1 MARVRRCAWALSA
14 AVILLVV
21 AGCAATP
28 TPRFEE
34 AKTKVIELGGDRD
47 VREQAPVALAEARD
61 ALEAA
66 ETAEEPEETEHR
78 AELAL
83 KRVEIAR
90 AEARRRLAE
99 SRAEAAAKDLE
110 RLQLQSR
117 EQEVRA
123 ALRKAREAEARAE
136 RLRSEAEAERR
147 RARSKQA
154 ELDEL
159 QKQLAELK
167 PRVTDRG
174 LVLTLGEVL
183 FDFDSA
189 RLKPYALRIMDRLG
203 AFLSEH
209 EGYVLTVEGHTD
221 STGSADY
228 NLRLSR
234 ERAQSVA
241 DALINREVSPERIAT
256 RGYGESR
263 PIASNE
269 TEAGRRQNR
278 RVEVVI
284 NDS

>member
-1 MARVRRCAWALSA
+1 MAAL
-14 AVILLVV
+14 LV

-28 TPRFEE
+28 TPRYEE
-34 AKTKVIELGGDRD
+34 AKVAVIELGGDRSIAD
-47 VREQAPVALAEARD
+47 QAPVALAEAHE

-66 ETAEEPEETEHR
+66 TAAENPEEIEHR
-78 AELAL
+78 AEVAL
-83 KRVEIAR
+83 RRVAIAR
-90 AEARRRLAE
+90 AEARRRIAE
-99 SRAEAAAKDLE
+99 RRAEEAAEELE
-110 RLQLQSR
+110 KLQLDLR
-117 EQEVRA
+117 EREVRA

-136 RLRSEAEAERR
+136 RLHMEAEAERR
-147 RARSKQA
+147 RARSEQMRI
-154 ELDEL
+154 DEL
-159 QKQLAELK
+159 KQQLAELK
-167 PRVTDRG
+167 PRLTERG

-189 RLKPYALRIMDRLG
+189 RLKPYTLRIMGRLASFLNRHG
-203 AFLSEH
+203 A
-209 EGYVLTVEGHTD
+209 YVLTVEGHTD
-221 STGSADY
+221 STGNADY
-228 NLRLSR
+228 NMRLSR

-241 DALINREVSPERIAT
+241 DALIKRQVSAERIAI

>member
-1 MARVRRCAWALSA
+1 MRKLTVAMLV
-14 AVILLVV
+14 LLM
-21 AGCAATP
+21 AGCAAAP
-28 TPRFEE
+28 TPRYEE
-34 AKTKVIELGGDRD
+34 AKVAVIELGGDREVKD
-47 VREQAPVALAEARD
+47 EAPVALAEARE

-66 ETAEEPEETEHR
+66 TAAEDPEEIEHR

-83 KRVEIAR
+83 MRVAVAR

-99 SRAEAAAKDLE
+99 RRAAKAAEGLE
-110 RLQLQSR
+110 RLQLRLHEDMAR
-117 EQEVRA
+117 E

-136 RLRSEAEAERR
+136 RLREEAETEWRR
-147 RARSKQA
+147 IRAARSQQA
-154 ELDEL
+154 RLDEL
-159 QKQLAELK
+159 QQQFAELK
-167 PRVTDRG
+167 PQLTERG
-174 LVLTLGEVL
+174 MVLTLGEVL

-189 RLKPYALRIMDRLG
+189 RLKPYTLRIMDRL
-203 AFLSEH
+203 ATFLIRH
-209 EGYVLTVEGHTD
+209 EDYVLTIEGHTD

-241 DALINREVSPERIAT
+241 DALIERAVGQERIAT

-263 PIASNE
+263 PAASNE
-269 TEAGRRQNR
+269 TSAGRRQNR

>member
-1 MARVRRCAWALSA
+1 MV
-14 AVILLVV
+14 LLA

-28 TPRFEE
+28 TPRYEE
-34 AKTKVIELGGDRD
+34 AKIAVIELGGDRTVTD
-47 VREQAPVALAEARD
+47 DAPVALAEARE

-66 ETAEEPEETEHR
+66 TAAEKPEEKEHR

-83 KRVEIAR
+83 KRVAIAR
-90 AEARRRLAE
+90 AEARRRVADR
-99 SRAEAAAKDLE
+99 RAEEASVELE
-110 RLQLQSR
+110 RLQLQLR

-136 RLRSEAEAERR
+136 RLRMEAEAEHR
-147 RARSKQA
+147 RARSEQMRIDEIKQ
-154 ELDEL
+154 
-159 QKQLAELK
+159 QLAELH
-167 PRVTDRG
+167 PRLTERG

-189 RLKPYALRIMDRLG
+189 RLKPYALRIMGRLASFLNQHG
-203 AFLSEH
+203 A
-209 EGYVLTVEGHTD
+209 YVLTVEGHTD

-228 NLRLSR
+228 NMRLSR

-241 DALINREVSPERIAT
+241 DALIKRNVSADRIAI

-269 TEAGRRQNR
+269 TDAGRRQNR